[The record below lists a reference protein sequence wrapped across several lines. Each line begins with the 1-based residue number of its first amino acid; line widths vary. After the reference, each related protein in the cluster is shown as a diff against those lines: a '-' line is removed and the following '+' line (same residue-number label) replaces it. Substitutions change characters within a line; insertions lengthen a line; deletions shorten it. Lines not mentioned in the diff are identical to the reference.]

1 MNQPTLYPTIL
12 FTTFFSFSISNC
24 SYSLSPTP
32 CILRKKL
39 CVELCSAFKYS
50 FRTSTSILPSLL
62 PLPPPPVLL
71 HSRLPHSQPLLTLPS
86 DVIHAKDIHVSRMVS
101 LACNCFAL
109 LLASNLLIRI
119 LPPLSSRLPPPF
131 PLPPLSPLTACRY
144 CFISC
149 SSVSFLFVFFNSL
162 LFFEFYSRYELPAEV
177 IYLPSSPR
185 HLLLS
190 LKQLNSSLPP
200 SLSPLL
206 LEIEG
211 IQANRICKFFI
222 NKQYNYMDYSIYN
235 NITNISFVI
244 RNKRN
249 ITA

>member
-1 MNQPTLYPTIL
+1 MCGTMLCIQVFIPYIH
-12 FTTFFSFSISNC
+12 FYSSFS
-24 SYSLSPTP
+24 
-32 CILRKKL
+32 
-39 CVELCSAFKYS
+39 
-50 FRTSTSILPSLL
+50 
-62 PLPPPPVLL
+62 PPPPVLL
-71 HSRLPHSQPLLTLPS
+71 HSCLPHSQPLLTLPS
-86 DVIHAKDIHVSRMVS
+86 DVIHAKDIHVSRVVS
-101 LACNCFAL
+101 LACDCFAL

-119 LPPLSSRLPPPF
+119 LPPPSSRLPPPF

-211 IQANRICKFFI
+211 IKQIEFVNFLSI
-222 NKQYNYMDYSIYN
+222 NSTITWIIQYIIKQQTYHL
-235 NITNISFVI
+235 
-244 RNKRN
+244 
-249 ITA
+249 